1 MCGEN
6 DYINLPAFCKG
17 NVVIPLPFQP
27 LSSSPIAFA
36 RVSVYHMNMIIHG
49 KRPFLIV
56 SCVLVLSLACLVGSS
71 PAAEVAV
78 IKVNYRSAA
87 DILPLVEALL
97 SPGGKASV
105 DTRTN
110 SLIVVDTGE
119 SLAKIQTF
127 VAGMDRPAEQVRVRF
142 RFQETGLSTDR
153 GISTSARISGEH
165 GSVATGGAE
174 EEGVH
179 VRARDS
185 VVNRR
190 GTTESFIS
198 VMSGSSAYLWVG
210 RDIPFTERWVYLTH
224 TYAHVVETVNF
235 QRVETGFE
243 VRPIVI
249 GNTVQIQIVPRIS
262 SFDREEQVVRLT
274 EASTTVTVLKGQWV
288 TIAGTSA
295 QSNEAIRDILSYGS
309 STTNSSLSMSLMVE

>member
-1 MCGEN
+1 M
-6 DYINLPAFCKG
+6 
-17 NVVIPLPFQP
+17 P
-27 LSSSPIAFA
+27 LSLPIAFA
-36 RVSVYHMNMIIHG
+36 RFSVYHMNMIIHG

-56 SCVLVLSLACLVGSS
+56 FCVLVLSLAGLAGSS
-71 PAAEVAV
+71 LSAAEVAV

-87 DILPLVEALL
+87 DILPLVGALL

-127 VAGMDRPAEQVRVRF
+127 VASMDKPAEQVKVRF

-153 GISTSARISGEH
+153 DLSASGRVS
-165 GSVATGGAE
+165 GDRWSVTTGGGTG
-174 EEGVH
+174 EGVH
-179 VRARDS
+179 VRARDN

-190 GTTESFIS
+190 GNTESFIS

-224 TYAHVVETVNF
+224 HYAHVVETVNF

-243 VRPIVI
+243 MRPIVA
-249 GNTVQIQIVPRIS
+249 GNNVQIQIVPRIS
-262 SFDREEQVVRLT
+262 SFDRGEQVVRLT
-274 EASTTVTVLKGQWV
+274 EAATTLSVPKGQWV
-288 TIAGTSA
+288 IIGGTSE
-295 QSNEAIRDILSYGS
+295 QSNEVFRDILSYGS
-309 STTNSSLSMSLMVE
+309 SSTNSSLSLSLMVE